1 MPGYEAASSCS
12 EGSVLLQ
19 NTGMRNDPRSHGLW
33 ERSAPPAPPTG
44 SLSDQLVADVV
55 VIGAGYTGLSAAL
68 HVAETK
74 ASVVVLEAAE
84 VGFGCSGR
92 NVGLVNAGLWM
103 MPDALVDEL
112 GRVYGVRLLE
122 LLGEAPSLV
131 FGLIEKHAISCEVAR
146 NGTLH
151 CAVGARGLAELEE
164 RARQW
169 QARGAPVRLL
179 DQRQTAQKV
188 GTEAYAGSLL
198 DPRAGTIQPLAY
210 ARGLAGAALKAG
222 AHVFTSSLV
231 IKVQEEN
238 GTWLVRT
245 SSGSVRARSVIVATN
260 AYTINVWPQIRTE
273 LVLLPYFNLA
283 TKPLGDHLRRTI
295 LPERQGV
302 WDTKKI
308 LSSLRLDQ
316 QGRLIFGSVGALR
329 GLGCF
334 IHPQWGRRA
343 IQRLFPQL
351 AGIEFEYEWYGHI
364 GMTGNSL
371 PKLHRLAKN
380 VISCSGYNGRG
391 IAPGTAF
398 GRMLARFVLGEIAEA
413 DLPLPLSD
421 PEPAR
426 YRALWEAYYEVGAQV
441 AHAATAHL

>member
-1 MPGYEAASSCS
+1 
-12 EGSVLLQ
+12 
-19 NTGMRNDPRSHGLW
+19 MRNDPRSHGLW
-33 ERSAPPAPPTG
+33 ERSAPPAPPAS
-44 SLSDQLVADVV
+44 SLSDHLVADVV

-68 HVAETK
+68 HVAEAKT
-74 ASVVVLEAAE
+74 SVVVLEAAE

-92 NVGLVNAGLWM
+92 NVGLVNAGLWL
-103 MPDALVDEL
+103 MPDDLIDEL
-112 GRVYGVRLLE
+112 GKVYGVRLLE
-122 LLGEAPSLV
+122 LLGQAPSLV

-151 CAVGARGLAELEE
+151 CAVGAKGLAELEE

-179 DQRQTAQKV
+179 DQSQTAQKV
-188 GTEAYAGSLL
+188 GAEAYAGSLL
-198 DPRAGTIQPLAY
+198 DLRAGTIQPLAY
-210 ARGLAGAALKAG
+210 VRGLAGAAIKAG
-222 AHVFTSSLV
+222 ARIFTLSPV

-245 SSGSVRARSVIVATN
+245 SSGSVQAEWVIVATN
-260 AYTINVWPQIRTE
+260 AYTINIWPQIRTE
-273 LVLLPYFNLA
+273 LMLLPYFNLA
-283 TKPLGDHLRRTI
+283 TKPLGDQLRGMI

-302 WDTKKI
+302 WDTKRI
-308 LSSLRLDQ
+308 LSSFRLDQ

-329 GLGCF
+329 GLGRF

-343 IQRLFPQL
+343 LRRLFPQL
-351 AGIEFEYEWYGHI
+351 AGVEFEYEWYGWI

-371 PKLHRLAKN
+371 PRLHRLAKN

-398 GRMLARFVLGEIAEA
+398 GRTLARYVLDEIAEA
-413 DLPLPLSD
+413 DLPLPLSS
-421 PEPAR
+421 PEPVR
-426 YRALWEAYYEVGAQV
+426 YKVLREAYYELGAQI
-441 AHAATAHL
+441 AHAVTGHFLTGA